1 MQGSIEMPV
10 LRWQADTPHED
21 VQASIEKEG
30 DMMMRLDTPQEKLYR
45 IENILASL
53 DRMTESP
60 HYQKTVG
67 VDEMNKRAIQ
77 RIKEV
82 VF

>member
-1 MQGSIEMPV
+1 
-10 LRWQADTPHED
+10 
-21 VQASIEKEG
+21 
-30 DMMMRLDTPQEKLYR
+30 MRLDTPQEKLYR

-77 RIKEV
+77 KIKEV